1 MAKVVNFKVQMACGG
16 CSGAVTRILKKID
29 GVADVAANLETQKV
43 TVHCEDEVEPQKLLE
58 ALNKWAAASNKTVEL
73 LA

>member
-1 MAKVVNFKVQMACGG
+1 MSKEVNFKVQMACGG

-29 GVADVAANLETQKV
+29 GVAEVATNLETQGV
-43 TVHCEDEVEPQKLLE
+43 TVQCADEVDPQTLLG
-58 ALNKWAAASNKTVEL
+58 ALEKCAAASNKTVEL